1 MKTKRKGAWVYHDTR
16 RLKTDFVMMSKASIE
31 RAMEIKSRST
41 YRLWLYILHQVN
53 GRTLERNPEGWILG
67 ESQLRERTGI
77 SRTALYDG
85 MGELTSLGLISR
97 EKVGRTTHAFLS
109 VASSESDSEDSD
121 ASSRLDALTA
131 TGTPKK
137 TGNSEPV
144 KKPQCVQPVGL
155 LPILRDNSI
164 NSLNLSERETEKQ
177 AKSEDEIPEEF
188 KAIALAELNAAYEH
202 WAHENPMESGLTVDI
217 KDRAW
222 TSILYMLKKRNGID
236 MLHRKGYAMGR
247 TRKKGELLRWLEVI
261 AREWEERA
269 SSEGIAM
276 VIGLERTAQ
285 LERPD
290 LAAKYRETWKALF
303 CRFGYRFEVL
313 NKGHLKHNIFTGG
326 SPTDK
331 ERAIAYWTKMVH
343 CEQIAI
349 LDLKM
354 ELAIG
359 EYGRAWFERG
369 EF

>member
-109 VASSESDSEDSD
+109 GAASEADSEDSD
-121 ASSRLDALTA
+121 AARRLDALTA

-155 LPILRDNSI
+155 LPIHRNKSI

-236 MLHRKGYAMGR
+236 MLHR
-247 TRKKGELLRWLEVI
+247 
-261 AREWEERA
+261 
-269 SSEGIAM
+269 
-276 VIGLERTAQ
+276 
-285 LERPD
+285 
-290 LAAKYRETWKALF
+290 
-303 CRFGYRFEVL
+303 
-313 NKGHLKHNIFTGG
+313 
-326 SPTDK
+326 
-331 ERAIAYWTKMVH
+331 
-343 CEQIAI
+343 
-349 LDLKM
+349 
-354 ELAIG
+354 
-359 EYGRAWFERG
+359 
-369 EF
+369 